1 MSHLPVVLTTP
12 TASRSSA
19 LVVSLYGV
27 AIAVAE
33 ACFAFVDVVAG
44 TLADAVLVVVLLNH
58 YIVARRESR
67 GPAVDV
73 LLALSLVPLLRVLSV
88 TMTVEEVPEVYRYGV
103 VGAAVLL
110 AVVLAARLME
120 APSLIGLLWPWSWL
134 QAPIALTGL
143 PLGLAA
149 YAIVRPDPLFE
160 GTSWSQILLGS
171 AILLVFTGLTEELM
185 FRGVLN
191 GTLSLAF
198 GRAGLLGSALLFAV
212 VYLGV
217 TPVSYIGFMA
227 ALGLG
232 FAVLVDRTGSL
243 VGVGIAH
250 GLLNVGLILVWP
262 AVLG

>member
-120 APSLIGLLWPWSWL
+120 APSLIGLLQTRSW
-134 QAPIALTGL
+134 QQVPVALSGV

-149 YAIVRPDPLFE
+149 YAIARPDPLFE
-160 GTSWSQILLGS
+160 GIDWAQMLAGS
-171 AILLVFTGLTEELM
+171 VILLVFTGFTEELM
-185 FRGVLN
+185 FRGLLQ
-191 GTLSLAF
+191 GTLSLAYGRGGVLF
-198 GRAGLLGSALLFAV
+198 GSLLYAV
-212 VYLGV
+212 VYLGA
-217 TPVSYIGFMA
+217 TPVMYVGFMA

-232 FAVLVDRTGSL
+232 FAAVVERTGSL